1 MCFVKT
7 VLPVLT
13 GLSSH
18 SSSDYM
24 ICSSLSAHD

>member
-7 VLPVLT
+7 VLPLLT
-13 GLSSH
+13 GLSSN